1 MKLEEAIKQ
10 TKFKNEHHKLLL
22 NVIYAAGVIH
32 AQQTRFF
39 KVYDIS
45 PQQYN
50 VLRILRGQ
58 QPNPASVGLV
68 QERMLDQMSNASRLI
83 EKLKLKGLLT
93 RRECKQDRRQVDI
106 VISEKGLSLL
116 EAIDKEFGGFE
127 NNLANLSVGESKTL
141 NDLLDKL
148 TEKLN

>member
-10 TKFKNEHHKLLL
+10 SKFKNEHHKLLL
-22 NVIYAAGVIH
+22 NVIYAAGVVN

-58 QPNPASVGLV
+58 HPNPASVGLV

-83 EKLKLKGLLT
+83 EKLKLKNLLT
-93 RRECKQDRRQVDI
+93 RRECKLDRRQVDI
-106 VISEKGLSLL
+106 VITEKGLSLL
-116 EAIDKEFGGFE
+116 ESIDKEFGDFE
-127 NNLANLSVGESKTL
+127 NNLANLNVDEARML
-141 NDLLDKL
+141 NELLDKL
-148 TEKLN
+148 TDKL